1 VIVLLTVALCADR
14 SLLCAYG
21 VSTGGEI
28 VKLRIATVT
37 LALIATAAP
46 ALSKGA
52 PSPAPSPAASS
63 APQATAPAAVEQTL
77 VPRGT
82 VIVVKTLHGINS
94 YGTEAGAKLTYEV
107 VQDVVVDGY
116 LIAQAGDVAEG
127 TIQDAQEGR
136 NDLFSVKAANLRVS
150 VDSVFN
156 FCGDTLRMDFVRSEF
171 RQRQGMF
178 GSHKDV
184 EIVKGQ
190 LYQVPT
196 ERPQKVCATRTV
208 EQPLPV
214 PTGALAGD
222 KD

>member
-1 VIVLLTVALCADR
+1 MSSA
-14 SLLCAYG
+14 
-21 VSTGGEI
+21 
-28 VKLRIATVT
+28 
-37 LALIATAAP
+37 
-46 ALSKGA
+46 A
-52 PSPAPSPAASS
+52 PSPTPQTTASAA
-63 APQATAPAAVEQTL
+63 AEQTL

-82 VIVVKTLHGINS
+82 VIVVKTLHGLNS

-107 VQDVVVDGY
+107 VQDVVVNGY

-127 TIQDAQEGR
+127 AIQDAQEGR

-196 ERPQKVCATRTV
+196 ERPQKVCATKTA
-208 EQPLPV
+208 EQPLPI
-214 PTGALAGD
+214 PTGALPGD